1 MNILTGLFPARIR
14 IWHHVLFW
22 IVLLLFNVSRF
33 QRSFVGYTFDT
44 FKTNLLSELL
54 EMPVLL
60 LASYFTGYFLLHK
73 FFIPKKYLRFFTWLA
88 ITSVAFAFML
98 RIIIYYIEIPLFY
111 PEDLTEGYRFGHFN
125 LFQHIFYIY
134 TTAGVFF
141 MLRLVKHLLRV
152 QDSKLEL
159 EKQGMKSE
167 LALLRTQINPHFLF
181 NTLNNINS
189 LIVKDQAKAGQSVV
203 KLSEIMR
210 YMLHDASRDK
220 VLLSQEVEHLENYID
235 LQRIRLEKAEYI
247 SFKIE
252 GNPNGILIPPMLFVP
267 FVENLFKHGDKSMP
281 SPGFSVSLKITGRT
295 LVFKTQNFIKA
306 ESFKKDSSS
315 GIGISNVRR
324 RLELIF
330 PGNYLLEINPENNI
344 FTVYLRINLHAN

>member
-1 MNILTGLFPARIR
+1 MNILTKDFPARIR
-14 IWHHVLFW
+14 VFHHVLFW

-44 FKTNLLSELL
+44 FKTNLLSELVEL
-54 EMPVLL
+54 PVLL
-60 LASYFTGYFLLHK
+60 LASYFTGYFLLQA
-73 FFIPKKYLRFFTWLA
+73 FFIRRKYLEFFLWLA
-88 ITSVAFAFML
+88 ASSIIFAFLL
-98 RIIIYYIEIPLFY
+98 RALIYYVEIPVFY
-111 PEDLTEGYRFGHFN
+111 PEDMVEGYSFGHFN

-141 MLRLVKHLLRV
+141 MLRLVKHLLKI
-152 QDSKLEL
+152 QESKSQLER
-159 EKQGMKSE
+159 QSMKSE

-189 LIVKDQAKAGQSVV
+189 LIVKDPIKAGRSVV

-210 YMLHDASRDK
+210 YMLHDASREK
-220 VLLSQEVEHLENYID
+220 VLLSQEVEHLESYID
-235 LQRIRLEKAEYI
+235 LQRIRLEDANYI

-281 SPGFSVSLKITGRT
+281 SPGFNVSLKITGRT